1 MDKEKIQ
8 AIKFSHKW
16 IHNFLKRG
24 GLSRRKITRDDK
36 NLPSDDE
43 IARVLGIGQDLY
55 VRNAH
60 SPSTT
65 WNFDETAF
73 TWCIA
78 PTHMWCPK
86 NQQRATNIGIS
97 NSKMR
102 ITAAIAVNGEGRF
115 APLMLIVKHSASSEK
130 RPDQTDMTVIRQ
142 THKKDGFRI
151 SEGWSLEVW
160 SRELTINNITATHRV
175 NYLLHRVT
183 GHVITSQC
191 KAWNDTVRMCLWF
204 DVIIKPLV
212 GERMLLWCDNCG
224 SHKTTSIM
232 EVIDEIGV
240 DVVFL
245 PKNMTGELQVLD
257 LVVNGPLKAH
267 IRTNRANVL
276 YQSFQEYKLKRAADN
291 DLPLLQRK
299 NPEFSPPKPTMLGG
313 IKDLIMLFDGPFKE
327 AKFRD
332 CINRTFIK
340 TGTLP
345 LHRESEDLPDT
356 FVVYRKEEQNGTMS
370 VVPMG
375 TMDLDD
381 DEAVIDFPGIQNE
394 EDDIH
399 ALEKIVLN
407 HYAQNDDALQE
418 DDDDDNDSTDD
429 DTDKLI
435 RGYLMPQL
443 CSRIISYLVSAYI

>member
-1 MDKEKIQ
+1 
-8 AIKFSHKW
+8 
-16 IHNFLKRG
+16 
-24 GLSRRKITRDDK
+24 
-36 NLPSDDE
+36 
-43 IARVLGIGQDLY
+43 
-55 VRNAH
+55 
-60 SPSTT
+60 
-65 WNFDETAF
+65 
-73 TWCIA
+73 
-78 PTHMWCPK
+78 
-86 NQQRATNIGIS
+86 
-97 NSKMR
+97 
-102 ITAAIAVNGEGRF
+102 
-115 APLMLIVKHSASSEK
+115 
-130 RPDQTDMTVIRQ
+130 
-142 THKKDGFRI
+142 
-151 SEGWSLEVW
+151 
-160 SRELTINNITATHRV
+160 
-175 NYLLHRVT
+175 
-183 GHVITSQC
+183 
-191 KAWNDTVRMCLWF
+191 MCLWF

-240 DVVFL
+240 DVMFL

-299 NPEFSPPKPTMLGG
+299 NSEFSPPKPTMLGG

-375 TMDLDD
+375 TMGLDD

-394 EDDIH
+394 EDDIR
-399 ALEKIVLN
+399 ALERIV
-407 HYAQNDDALQE
+407 
-418 DDDDDNDSTDD
+418 
-429 DTDKLI
+429 
-435 RGYLMPQL
+435 
-443 CSRIISYLVSAYI
+443 